1 MRLVSTVSVLLV
13 FLILNFSFADEWVVQ
28 IPPELKEQTP
38 ISFALSDLET
48 ACKKYNIS
56 LQVLDADIFHNEQNT
71 ILVGNPDE
79 NKLTAM
85 LIEQQKIERPKE
97 IPPEGFVIRT
107 IRQSDTLSTLVL
119 IGSDTIGEAYGLY
132 WILDRLQV
140 HRTIPPINTERA
152 PAFPNRI
159 AFAWGRLS
167 RGGASEEQLR
177 LALRYGFNWVSGP
190 NMLDLIPWN
199 SEPENTANLE
209 KCKEVEKLIDLAHS
223 LGMRYFAFSNEF
235 TYHPSL
241 INNNEELLN
250 PCMPKFW
257 DKVQE
262 KYRLLFKALPK
273 LDGVEICLDDISGFW
288 DNYQPFDILHENP
301 SCNMS
306 YEERYQTF
314 LKKVYEVIVEE
325 FGKTYFHFNWG
336 LRDHEIHCQPE
347 VYKKVFTEEVPRDNL
362 YVKIKITRADR
373 WWFQPYNRTF
383 NLTPHKTIV
392 AFEPMNYY
400 EGQDS
405 FLFPT
410 FSGEY
415 FKDGLQYFLSAEN
428 TNVSGLSYI
437 GGISADD
444 WSTMGAYIYTL
455 YRLTWEPNVDMTQ
468 VAHDYCAINFGP
480 ELAEPMANILINSS
494 NTYKYGLHIEPISYG
509 QFNSFPHIRVGVFV
523 AEGYPLIDMGKG
535 HIQFLR
541 NIYLQCLPWREFTLY
556 QLKFGL
562 NKAVDMGNQFEK
574 IKDKIQPKTL
584 SDKIYLQLYMTQS
597 LIEINS
603 AYVDTIFNFFDYL
616 DNSSE
621 TTGNSLSDS
630 LKKLIELRERIMSL
644 PTNYKL
650 DGVNILIEHAQNA
663 IDNIE
668 LEKKLLKNIPTQNEL
683 DALIQEQQEIYQQIF
698 EKHKDKLK
706 KIAHFEILIDGQ
718 DLLHIKG
725 NQYRI
730 EHLRWDNPQ
739 VRYAEIYSPLPEKE
753 MLVIPVNINTR
764 PLHPFVLQQP
774 TAENDYE
781 ATIYLDDRTGGYG
794 RFIFDL
800 YSLDKTETNIK
811 IIKNWSEYFI
821 GK

>member
-1 MRLVSTVSVLLV
+1 MRLLSTASALLV
-13 FLILNFSFADEWVVQ
+13 FLCLSFSFADEWIVQ
-28 IPPELKEQTP
+28 IPPELKEQTLV
-38 ISFALSDLET
+38 SFALNDLET
-48 ACKKYNIS
+48 TCKKYNIS
-56 LQVLDADIFHNEQNT
+56 LQVLDADTFHTEQNT
-71 ILVGNPDE
+71 ILVGNPNE
-79 NKLTAM
+79 NKLTAK
-85 LIEQQKIERPKE
+85 LIEQQKIESPKE
-97 IPPEGFVIRT
+97 ISPEGFVIQT
-107 IRQSDTLSTLVL
+107 IRQSASSFTLVL
-119 IGSDTIGEAYGLY
+119 IGGDTIGEAYGLY

-140 HRTIPPINTERA
+140 YRTIPPINAERV
-152 PAFPNRI
+152 PAFPHRI

-167 RGGASEEQLR
+167 HGGASEEQLR

-199 SEPENTANLE
+199 AEPENAANKE

-223 LGMRYFAFSNEF
+223 LGMRYFAFSNDF

-241 INNNEELLN
+241 IDNNEEILN
-250 PCMPKFW
+250 PCMPQFW

-288 DNYQPFDILHENP
+288 DNYQPFDILHEAP

-314 LKKVYEVIVEE
+314 LKKADEVIVKEC
-325 FGKTYFHFNWG
+325 GKTYFHFNWG

-347 VYKKVFTEEVPRDNL
+347 VYKKVFTKEVPQDNL

-400 EGQDS
+400 EGPDT

-428 TNVSGLSYI
+428 TNVTGLSYI
-437 GGISADD
+437 GGISADN
-444 WSTMGAYIYTL
+444 WSTMSAYIYTL
-455 YRLTWEPNVDMTQ
+455 YRLTWEPNVDIKQ
-468 VAHDYCAINFGP
+468 IANDYCAINFGP
-480 ELAEPMANILINSS
+480 ELAEPMANILMNSS
-494 NTYKYGLHIEPISYG
+494 NAYKYGLHIEPISYG
-509 QFNSFPHIRVGVFV
+509 QFNSLPHIRVGVFV
-523 AEGYPLIDMGKG
+523 AEGYPHIDMGKG

-541 NIYLQCLPWREFTLY
+541 NIYLQCLPWREFTIY

-562 NKAVDMGNQFEK
+562 DKAVDMGNQFEK
-574 IKDKIQPKTL
+574 IKDKIQPKNL
-584 SDKIYLQLYMTQS
+584 SDKIYMQLYMTQS

-616 DNSSE
+616 DNPSE
-621 TTGNSLSDS
+621 TEKNFLSISLAR
-630 LKKLIELRERIMSL
+630 LIELHERIMNL
-644 PTNYKL
+644 PSNYKL
-650 DGVNILIEHAQNA
+650 DGVNILIEHAQRA

-668 LEKKLLKNIPTQNEL
+668 FEKGLLRTIPTQKEL
-683 DALIQEQQEIYQQIF
+683 DTLIQEQQRLYQQIF
-698 EKHKDKLK
+698 EKNKDKLK
-706 KIAHFEILIDGQ
+706 KIAHFEVIIDGQ

-739 VRYAEIYSPLPEKE
+739 VRYAEFYSPLPEKD
-753 MLVIPVNINTR
+753 MLVIPVSINTR

-774 TAENDYE
+774 TTENNYE
-781 ATIYLDDRTGGYG
+781 ATIYLDDRPGGYG

-800 YSLDKTETNIK
+800 YGLDESETDIK
-811 IIKNWSEYFI
+811 IIKNWYKYFI
-821 GK
+821 QL